1 LRRRAAGVRDDRQK
15 ESGQHKNYFHKTI
28 IILGIKESMNLTH
41 FFYKLSFIDVQFLRV
56 GKMGELRMNKTQIIA
71 DK

>member
-1 LRRRAAGVRDDRQK
+1 
-15 ESGQHKNYFHKTI
+15 
-28 IILGIKESMNLTH
+28 MNLTH